1 MENTPADTL
10 CVRKESGFLDRNA
23 LKYIVIVTMVLD
35 HVAWGFESSLPLM
48 VTNLFH
54 FVGRLTGPTMAY
66 FLYEGYVHTRDVAKY
81 QKRLGIFAII
91 SWLPFTF
98 FESGIDKLIDR
109 PFFLLQQ
116 SVIFTLFLGITAL
129 RIWDSSK
136 LKKSD
141 KIVLIVVLCI
151 LSLIGDWPVM
161 DVLGPLFL
169 YIYRT
174 DKKKKYI
181 ALTLVYLPNLLLVF
195 VDGWYNLGVLL
206 VPIMIVYCYNGKG
219 GSKSAFNKWFFYVFY
234 PLHLIILGILKWYVF

>member
-35 HVAWGFESSLPLM
+35 HVAWGFDSSLPLM
-48 VTNLFH
+48 VTTLFH

-91 SWLPFTF
+91 SWLPFAF

-141 KIVLIVVLCI
+141 KIVLIVVLCL
-151 LSLIGDWPVM
+151 LSSIGDWPVM

-169 YIYRT
+169 YIYRN

-195 VDGWYNLGVLL
+195 VSGWYNIGVLL
-206 VPIMIVYCYNGKG
+206 VPIMIVYCYNGNG